1 MEKDIKRP
9 SVRKLEFTR
18 DFVILGTNS
27 SVNPTVGSRKYNT
40 SNKSIR
46 IFWLPLV
53 AGLINTLEKVYMNG
67 DPSVLSGGLEIDLDE
82 ENTEIRFVSHSS
94 FFKTFDLIFSI
105 IILM

>member
-18 DFVILGTNS
+18 DSVILGTNS
-27 SVNPTVGSRKYNT
+27 SANPTVGSRKYNT
-40 SNKSIR
+40 SNKSIC

-67 DPSVLSGGLEIDLDE
+67 DPLVLSSDLEIDLD

-94 FFKTFDLIFSI
+94 FLKILDLIFSI